1 LVRKILSKKL
11 EEVIC
16 MYVIR
21 LDDASD
27 YNNLS
32 NWNRMEKILNS
43 YSIKPIVGVI
53 PNNQDSSMVK
63 VYKKNNDFWKKVKQ
77 WQKSGWIIAMHGYDH
92 VYITDDGGINP
103 IQKRSEFAGVSLKKQ
118 EDKIKNGIEIFKSN
132 GIIPDV
138 FFAPSHTFDENT
150 LLALKKNSDIRIIS
164 DTIANNIY
172 FENDFYFLPQQSGRV
187 RKLPF
192 KFVTFCYHPNT
203 MCDSDFNE
211 LENFIKE
218 NRNKF
223 NGLDIKNLTKRNKNI
238 LDKFLSLL
246 YFARRK

>member
-1 LVRKILSKKL
+1 
-11 EEVIC
+11 

-92 VYITDDGGINP
+92 VYITDDGRINP

>member
-1 LVRKILSKKL
+1 
-11 EEVIC
+11 

-53 PNNQDSSMVK
+53 PNNQDPSMVK
-63 VYKKNNDFWKKVKQ
+63 AYKKNNEFWKKVKQ
-77 WQKSGWIIAMHGYDH
+77 WQNSGWIIAMHGYNH

-132 GIIPDV
+132 GIIPDA

-164 DTIANNIY
+164 DTIANDIY

-203 MCDSDFNE
+203 MRDNDFDE

-223 NGLDIKNLTKRNKNI
+223 NSLDIKNLTKRNKNI

>member
-1 LVRKILSKKL
+1 
-11 EEVIC
+11 
-16 MYVIR
+16 MYIIR

-53 PNNQDSSMVK
+53 PYNQDPSMVK

-77 WQKSGWIIAMHGYDH
+77 WQNNGWIIAMHGYNH
-92 VYITDDGGINP
+92 VYITNDGGINP

-118 EDKIKNGIEIFKSN
+118 EDKIRKGIEIFKSN

-138 FFAPSHTFDENT
+138 FFAPSHTFDKNT

-164 DTIANNIY
+164 DTIANDIY

-203 MCDSDFNE
+203 MRDNDFDE

-223 NGLDIKNLTKRNKNI
+223 NSLDIKNLTKRNKNI

>member
-1 LVRKILSKKL
+1 
-11 EEVIC
+11 

-53 PNNQDSSMVK
+53 PNNQDPSMVK

-77 WQKSGWIIAMHGYDH
+77 WQNNGWIIAMHGYNH
-92 VYITDDGGINP
+92 VYITNDGGINP
-103 IQKRSEFAGVSLKKQ
+103 IQNRSEFAGVSLKKQ

-138 FFAPSHTFDENT
+138 FFAPSHTFDKNT

-164 DTIANNIY
+164 DTIANDIY

-203 MCDSDFNE
+203 MCDSDFDE

>member
-1 LVRKILSKKL
+1 
-11 EEVIC
+11 

-238 LDKFLSLL
+238 LDKFL

>member
-1 LVRKILSKKL
+1 
-11 EEVIC
+11 

-218 NRNKF
+218 NKMKVSTYVKN
-223 NGLDIKNLTKRNKNI
+223 NGSNI
-238 LDKFLSLL
+238 LEFV
-246 YFARRK
+246 

>member
-1 LVRKILSKKL
+1 
-11 EEVIC
+11 

-53 PNNQDSSMVK
+53 PNNQDPSMVK
-63 VYKKNNDFWKKVKQ
+63 AYKKNNDFWKKVKQ
-77 WQKSGWIIAMHGYDH
+77 WQNSGWIIAMHGYNH

-132 GIIPDV
+132 GIIPDA

-203 MCDSDFNE
+203 MRDNDFDE

-223 NGLDIKNLTKRNKNI
+223 NSLDIKNLTKRNKNI

>member
-1 LVRKILSKKL
+1 
-11 EEVIC
+11 

-53 PNNQDSSMVK
+53 PNNQDPSMIK
-63 VYKKNNDFWKKVKQ
+63 AYKKNNNLWKKVKQ
-77 WQKSGWIIAMHGYDH
+77 WQKSGWIIAMHGYNH
-92 VYITDDGGINP
+92 VYITNDGGINP
-103 IQKRSEFAGVSLKKQ
+103 VQKRSEFADVSLKKQ
-118 EDKIKNGIEIFKSN
+118 EDKIRKAIEIFKSN

-138 FFAPSHTFDENT
+138 FFAPSHTFDKNT

-164 DTIANNIY
+164 DTIANDIY

-203 MCDSDFNE
+203 MCDSDFDE

-218 NRNKF
+218 HRNKF
-223 NGLDIKNLTKRNKNI
+223 ISLDIKNLNKRNKNI
-238 LDKFLSLL
+238 FDKFLSLL

>member
-1 LVRKILSKKL
+1 
-11 EEVIC
+11 
-16 MYVIR
+16 MYIIR

-53 PNNQDSSMVK
+53 PNNQDPSMVK

-77 WQKSGWIIAMHGYDH
+77 WQNNGWIIAMHGYNH
-92 VYITDDGGINP
+92 VYITNDGGINP

-118 EDKIKNGIEIFKSN
+118 EDKIRKGIEIFKSN

-138 FFAPSHTFDENT
+138 FFAPSHTFDKNT

-164 DTIANNIY
+164 DTIANDIY

-203 MCDSDFNE
+203 MCDNDFDE

-223 NGLDIKNLTKRNKNI
+223 NSLDIKNLTKRNKNI

>member
-1 LVRKILSKKL
+1 
-11 EEVIC
+11 

-53 PNNQDSSMVK
+53 PNNQDPSMVK
-63 VYKKNNDFWKKVKQ
+63 AYKKNNDFWKKVKQ
-77 WQKSGWIIAMHGYDH
+77 WQNSGWIIAMHGYNH

-118 EDKIKNGIEIFKSN
+118 EDKIKNGIEIFKSK
-132 GIIPDV
+132 GIIPDA

-164 DTIANNIY
+164 DTIANDIY

-203 MCDSDFNE
+203 MRDNDFDE

-223 NGLDIKNLTKRNKNI
+223 NSLDIKNLTKRNKNI

>member
-1 LVRKILSKKL
+1 
-11 EEVIC
+11 
-16 MYVIR
+16 MYIIR

-53 PNNQDSSMVK
+53 PNNQDPSMVK
-63 VYKKNNDFWKKVKQ
+63 TYKKNNDFWKKVMH
-77 WQKSGWIIAMHGYDH
+77 WQNGGWIIAMHGYDH

-118 EDKIKNGIEIFKSN
+118 EDKIRKGIEIFKSN

-172 FENDFYFLPQQSGRV
+172 FENDFYFLPQQSGKV

-203 MCDSDFNE
+203 MCDSDFDE

-223 NGLDIKNLTKRNKNI
+223 ISLDVKNLTKRNKNI
-238 LDKFLSLL
+238 FDKFLSLL

>member
-1 LVRKILSKKL
+1 
-11 EEVIC
+11 

-53 PNNQDSSMVK
+53 PNNQDPSMVK
-63 VYKKNNDFWKKVKQ
+63 AYKKNNDFWKKVKQ
-77 WQKSGWIIAMHGYDH
+77 WQNCGWIIAMHGYNH

-103 IQKRSEFAGVSLKKQ
+103 IQKRSEFAGVSLKRQ

-132 GIIPDV
+132 GIIPDA

-164 DTIANNIY
+164 DTIANDIY

-203 MCDSDFNE
+203 MCDNDFDE

-223 NGLDIKNLTKRNKNI
+223 NSLDIKNLTKRNKNI

>member
-1 LVRKILSKKL
+1 
-11 EEVIC
+11 

-53 PNNQDSSMVK
+53 PNNQDPSMVK
-63 VYKKNNDFWKKVKQ
+63 AYKKNNDFWKKVKQ
-77 WQKSGWIIAMHGYDH
+77 WQNSGWIIAMHGYNH
-92 VYITDDGGINP
+92 VYITDEGGINP

-132 GIIPDV
+132 GIIPDA

-164 DTIANNIY
+164 DTIANDIY

-203 MCDSDFNE
+203 MRDNDFDE

-223 NGLDIKNLTKRNKNI
+223 NSLDIKNLTKRNKNI

>member
-1 LVRKILSKKL
+1 
-11 EEVIC
+11 

-53 PNNQDSSMVK
+53 PNNQDPSMVK
-63 VYKKNNDFWKKVKQ
+63 AYKKNNEFWKKVKQ
-77 WQKSGWIIAMHGYDH
+77 WQNSGWIIAMHGYNH

-164 DTIANNIY
+164 DTIANDIY

-203 MCDSDFNE
+203 MRDNDFDE

-223 NGLDIKNLTKRNKNI
+223 NSLDIKNLTKRNKNI

>member
-1 LVRKILSKKL
+1 
-11 EEVIC
+11 

>member
-1 LVRKILSKKL
+1 
-11 EEVIC
+11 

-77 WQKSGWIIAMHGYDH
+77 WQNNGWIIAMHGYDH

-103 IQKRSEFAGVSLKKQ
+103 IQKRSEFAGVCLKKQ
-118 EDKIKNGIEIFKSN
+118 EVKIRKGIEIFKNN

-172 FENDFYFLPQQSGRV
+172 FENGFYFLPQQSGKV

-203 MCDSDFNE
+203 MCDSDFDE
-211 LENFIKE
+211 LENFIRK
-218 NRNKF
+218 NRNEF
-223 NGLDIKNLTKRNKNI
+223 NSLDIKNLTKRNKNI

>member
-1 LVRKILSKKL
+1 
-11 EEVIC
+11 

-53 PNNQDSSMVK
+53 PNNQDPSMVK
-63 VYKKNNDFWKKVKQ
+63 AYKKNNDFWKKVKQ
-77 WQKSGWIIAMHGYDH
+77 WQNSGWIIAMHGYNH

-164 DTIANNIY
+164 DTIANDIY

-203 MCDSDFNE
+203 MRDNDFDE

-223 NGLDIKNLTKRNKNI
+223 NSLDIKNLTKRNKNI

>member
-1 LVRKILSKKL
+1 
-11 EEVIC
+11 

-53 PNNQDSSMVK
+53 PNNQDPSMVK
-63 VYKKNNDFWKKVKQ
+63 AYKKNNDFWKKVKQ
-77 WQKSGWIIAMHGYDH
+77 WQNSGWIIAMHGYNH
-92 VYITDDGGINP
+92 VYITADGGINP

-132 GIIPDV
+132 GIIPDA

-164 DTIANNIY
+164 DTIANDIY

-203 MCDSDFNE
+203 MRDNDFDE

-223 NGLDIKNLTKRNKNI
+223 NSLDIKNLTKRNKNI

>member
-1 LVRKILSKKL
+1 
-11 EEVIC
+11 

-53 PNNQDSSMVK
+53 PNNQDPSMVK
-63 VYKKNNDFWKKVKQ
+63 AYKKNNDFWKKVKQ
-77 WQKSGWIIAMHGYDH
+77 WQNSGWIIAMHGYNH

-118 EDKIKNGIEIFKSN
+118 EDKIKNGIEIFKSK
-132 GIIPDV
+132 GIIPDA

-164 DTIANNIY
+164 DTIANDIY
-172 FENDFYFLPQQSGRV
+172 FENDFYFLPQQSGMV

-203 MCDSDFNE
+203 MRDNDFDE

-223 NGLDIKNLTKRNKNI
+223 NSLDIKNLTKRNKNI

>member
-1 LVRKILSKKL
+1 
-11 EEVIC
+11 

-32 NWNRMEKILNS
+32 NWNRMEKILSS

-53 PNNQDSSMVK
+53 PNNQDPSMVK
-63 VYKKNNDFWKKVKQ
+63 AYKKNNDFWKKVKQ
-77 WQKSGWIIAMHGYDH
+77 WQNSGWIIAMHGYNH

-132 GIIPDV
+132 GIIPDA

-164 DTIANNIY
+164 DTIANDIY

-203 MCDSDFNE
+203 MRDNDFDE

-223 NGLDIKNLTKRNKNI
+223 NSLDIKNLTKRNKNI

>member
-1 LVRKILSKKL
+1 
-11 EEVIC
+11 

-53 PNNQDSSMVK
+53 PNNQDPSMVK
-63 VYKKNNDFWKKVKQ
+63 AYKKNNDFWKKVKQ
-77 WQKSGWIIAMHGYDH
+77 WQNSGWIIAMHGYNH

-132 GIIPDV
+132 GIIPDA

-164 DTIANNIY
+164 DTIANDIY

-203 MCDSDFNE
+203 MRDNDFDE

-223 NGLDIKNLTKRNKNI
+223 NSLDIKNLTKRNKNI

>member
-1 LVRKILSKKL
+1 
-11 EEVIC
+11 

-118 EDKIKNGIEIFKSN
+118 ENKIKNGIEIFKSN

>member
-1 LVRKILSKKL
+1 
-11 EEVIC
+11 

-53 PNNQDSSMVK
+53 PNNQDPSMVK
-63 VYKKNNDFWKKVKQ
+63 AYKKNNEFWKKVKQ
-77 WQKSGWIIAMHGYDH
+77 WQNSGWIIAMHGYNH

-103 IQKRSEFAGVSLKKQ
+103 IQKKSEFAGVSLKKQ

-164 DTIANNIY
+164 DTIANDIY

-203 MCDSDFNE
+203 MRDNDFDE

-223 NGLDIKNLTKRNKNI
+223 NSLDIKNLTKRNKNI